1 MTNFMHS
8 DDFDRD
14 PAVTLQLRS
23 HLRPP
28 ADAAY
33 WDGLETR
40 IMERILAD
48 GTPSSRSTTT
58 TGTFAV
64 IGGWWEPFAQW
75 TRVGGVVA
83 AAALALTVWG
93 FWHTSN
99 TEARLQYEA
108 AVEALSTPLDS
119 VGRPLSDAP
128 REKTVPDLF
137 RY

>member
-1 MTNFMHS
+1 MHS

-23 HLRPP
+23 LLRPP

-33 WDGLETR
+33 WDGLESR

-48 GTPSSRSTTT
+48 ATPSVLTTSA
-58 TGTFAV
+58 TGSLAAIT
-64 IGGWWEPFAQW
+64 GWWEPFSQW
-75 TRVGGVVA
+75 RRIGGAVA
-83 AAALALTVWG
+83 AAALALVGWG
-93 FWHTSN
+93 LWDTAG
-99 TEARLQYEA
+99 TADRLAYEA

>member
-1 MTNFMHS
+1 MTTSMNA

-23 HLRPP
+23 LLRPP

-33 WDGLETR
+33 WDGLEAR
-40 IMERILAD
+40 IMDRIIAD
-48 GTPSSRSTTT
+48 GGAGQKTV
-58 TGTFAV
+58 TGSFAV

-75 TRVGGVVA
+75 RRIGAAVA
-83 AAALALTVWG
+83 AAVLLVTAWGLWETTAVDERLA
-93 FWHTSN
+93 
-99 TEARLQYEA
+99 YEA